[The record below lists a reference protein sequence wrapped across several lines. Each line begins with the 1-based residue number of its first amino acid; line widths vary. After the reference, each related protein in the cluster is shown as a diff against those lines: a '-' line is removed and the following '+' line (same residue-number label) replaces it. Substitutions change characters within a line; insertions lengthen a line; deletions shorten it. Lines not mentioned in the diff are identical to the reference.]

1 MIREIGWK
9 GLFMNYHLDGLEKGL
24 KSFGLSLSEEQK
36 SQFIT
41 YYEMLIENLGF
52 HPVLFRTQNEVA

>member
-1 MIREIGWK
+1 
-9 GLFMNYHLDGLEKGL
+9 MNYHLDGLEKGL

-41 YYEMLIENLGF
+41 YYEMLIEKKIKYIVMLTNSDN
-52 HPVLFRTQNEVA
+52 TTSNEYWKQSA